1 MAEADS
7 YLTLIRTRHPELSF
21 AKAHLQPGGQYND
34 VVMPDN
40 GLVFRFPRCRETIR
54 RLVQSTRVLE
64 QLRGRVELRLPAP
77 LFSNLEGEPGEVYV
91 AYERIPGET
100 VRRGNFESVVG
111 NEAMKMVAHQ
121 LGAFLAQLHDLPVS
135 LVTERPV
142 GLAVNYDYWA
152 DFYRRTQRL
161 LFSHLGPVLRKR
173 VATHFETFFEREER
187 AGQAEKPRL
196 VHGDFGASNILL
208 DRVTQGVTGI
218 IDFDS
223 VGPGDPATDVAA
235 LRTSYGP
242 RFVDEFAMHYPLTS
256 DVAGR
261 VQFYIGTF
269 ALQEALYGLEH
280 NDTEALKRGIAGI
293 RCRHRSRV

>member
-77 LFSNLEGEPGEVYV
+77 
-91 AYERIPGET
+91 
-100 VRRGNFESVVG
+100 
-111 NEAMKMVAHQ
+111 
-121 LGAFLAQLHDLPVS
+121 
-135 LVTERPV
+135 
-142 GLAVNYDYWA
+142 
-152 DFYRRTQRL
+152 